1 MYIANKALKN
11 FLKRHNINILDA
23 GKRTRKIKKTNK
35 DYFTDPTNYNLV
47 ITTEVSE
54 TEPLYTIEI
63 SESEL
68 KRIADFES
76 QVFNNLINDEHYN
89 LFEVI
94 IGQKDEE
101 CRLRTQ
107 YSAVQKAFEQY
118 SLLLKMAQANE
129 LQKENKE

>member
-1 MYIANKALKN
+1 MYIATESLKD

-23 GKRTRKIKKTNK
+23 GKRTRKTTRTSN
-35 DYFTDPTNYNLV
+35 DYFTDPTNYNFV
-47 ITTEVSE
+47 VTAEVSE

-76 QVFNNLINDEHYN
+76 QVFNNLAKEDHYN

-94 IGQKDEE
+94 LGQKDEE
-101 CRLRTQ
+101 FRLRRQ

-118 SLLLKMAQANE
+118 SLILKMAQANE
-129 LQKENKE
+129 LQKENEE